1 MPRYISIVL
10 LCAGACFAASSGS
23 DLQLIEAAKQGDVA
37 TIASLLKMHADANAS
52 EPDGTSALVEAA
64 HGNHAGAVALL
75 IKSGAKATA
84 ANSFGIT
91 PLSEAAANGNAE
103 IVEILLKA
111 GADANALSAQGE
123 PPLMTA
129 ARAGNPEAVR
139 VLLKHGAAVEAR
151 ESWKGQTALMWAAAE
166 NRAEVVK
173 ALIEAGADV
182 NARSTEWPEEKKRP
196 SNGNLV
202 SLRPRGG
209 LTPLLFAAREGALAS
224 IEILAKAGADL
235 NLTEPDGTNALV
247 MALINAHYDTAAF
260 LLNAGAD
267 PNIAD
272 KYGRT
277 ALYAAIDMNSMEPS
291 VTRPA
296 PQDFDK
302 TRPLDVA
309 RSALAHGAKVDP
321 LLTKPT
327 PGRGL
332 SDDPD
337 LILRSGATPF
347 IRAAKTGDV
356 AAMQL
361 LLDHGADPRAFT
373 KDGVTALMAAAGSG
387 WRYGQSQVP
396 ESDSLKAVQF
406 CLEHGGEVNAV
417 NVTGETALHGAA
429 SRGANDIIRLLAER
443 GAKLDVKDRRNHTP
457 LDIAEGGRERGAVAY
472 PAAAALLKQLMA
484 EAGLSASR

>member
-1 MPRYISIVL
+1 MAEYISLIL
-10 LCAGACFAASSGS
+10 LCAGACFAASRSS

-37 TIASLLKMHADANAS
+37 TIASLLQKHADANAC
-52 EPDGTSALVEAA
+52 EIDGTSALQWAA
-64 HGNHAGAVALL
+64 HSNHTAAAALL
-75 IKSGAKATA
+75 VKAGAKATST
-84 ANSFGIT
+84 NSFEIT

-103 IVEILLKA
+103 IMEILLKA
-111 GADANALSAQGE
+111 GADANAVSAQGE
-123 PPLMTA
+123 PALMTA

-139 VLLKHGAAVEAR
+139 VLLKHGAAVDAR

-173 ALIEAGADV
+173 ALIDAGADV
-182 NARSTEWPEEKKRP
+182 NARSTEWPQEQKRP

-202 SLRPRGG
+202 SVRPRGS

-224 IEILAKAGADL
+224 LRVLAEAGVDL
-235 NLTEPDGTNALV
+235 NLTEPDGTNALL
-247 MALINAHYDTAAF
+247 MALINAHYDAAAF
-260 LLNAGAD
+260 LLEAGAD
-267 PNIAD
+267 PNVAD

-277 ALYAAIDMNSMEPS
+277 ALYAAVDMNTMEPS

-296 PQDFDK
+296 PEESDK

-309 RSALAHGAKVDP
+309 RSALSHGANVDP
-321 LLTKPT
+321 VLTKPA

-337 LILRSGATPF
+337 LIMRAGATPF

-361 LLDHGADPRAFT
+361 LLDHGADPRAAT
-373 KDGVTALMAAAGSG
+373 KDGVTALMAAAGLG

-406 CLEHGGEVNAV
+406 CLEHGVDINSV

-429 SRGANDIIRLLAER
+429 SHGAKDIIRLLAQR
-443 GAKLDVKDRRNHTP
+443 GAKLDVKDKRNRTP

-484 EAGLSASR
+484 DAGASASR

>member
-1 MPRYISIVL
+1 MPRYISIISL
-10 LCAGACFAASSGS
+10 FAGVCLAGS
-23 DLQLIEAAKQGDVA
+23 TGLDLQLIEAAKRGDVA
-37 TIASLLKMHADANAS
+37 TIASLLKKHADVNAS
-52 EPDGTSALVEAA
+52 EPDGTSVLLGAA
-64 HGNHAGAVALL
+64 HSNHAAAVALL
-75 IKSGAKATA
+75 IKAGAKSTD

-91 PLSEAAANGNAE
+91 PLSEASANGDGAIIE
-103 IVEILLKA
+103 LLLA
-111 GADANALSAQGE
+111 GGANANALSAQGE
-123 PPLMTA
+123 PALMTA
-129 ARAGNPEAVR
+129 ARAGNPDAVR
-139 VLLKHGAAVEAR
+139 VLLKHGAAVDAR

-173 ALIEAGADV
+173 VLIESGADV

-196 SNGNLV
+196 SNGNIV
-202 SLRPRGG
+202 STRPRGG
-209 LTPLLFAAREGALAS
+209 LTALLFAAREGALAS
-224 IEILAKAGADL
+224 IQVLAKAGADL

-247 MALINAHYDTAAF
+247 MALINAHYDAAAF
-260 LLNAGAD
+260 LLEAGAD
-267 PNIAD
+267 PNVAD

-277 ALYAAIDMNSMEPS
+277 ALYAAIDMNSLEPS

-296 PQDFDK
+296 PRESDG

-309 RSALAHGAKVDP
+309 RAALAHGAKVDP
-321 LLTKPT
+321 FLLKPT

-337 LILRSGATPF
+337 LILRAGATPF

-361 LLDHGADPRAFT
+361 LLDHGADPRAAT
-373 KDGVTALMAAAGSG
+373 KDGVTALMAAGGLG
-387 WRYGQSQVP
+387 WKYGQSLVP
-396 ESDSLKAVQF
+396 EGDALKAVQF
-406 CLEHGGEVNAV
+406 CLAHGADINAV

-429 SRGANDIIRLLAER
+429 SHGANDIIHLLAER
-443 GAKLDVKDRRNHTP
+443 GAKLDVKDKRNRTP

-484 EAGLSASR
+484 DASASASR

>member
-1 MPRYISIVL
+1 MSRFILMAFLFVGI
-10 LCAGACFAASSGS
+10 CFAASGS
-23 DLQLIEAAKQGDVA
+23 LDVQLIEAAKQGDVA
-37 TIASLLKMHADANAS
+37 TIAALLKKQVDVNAV
-52 EPDGTSALVEAA
+52 EPDGTDALQWAA
-64 HGNHAGAVALL
+64 HRNHAGTVALL
-75 IKSGAKATA
+75 IKAGAKPTA
-84 ANSFGIT
+84 PNSFGIT
-91 PLSEAAANGNAE
+91 ALAEAAGNGNAE
-103 IVEILLKA
+103 IIELLLNA
-111 GADANALSAQGE
+111 GADTNALSAQGE
-123 PPLMTA
+123 PTLMTA

-139 VLLKHGAAVEAR
+139 VLLKHGAAVDAP

-173 ALIEAGADV
+173 VLAESGANV

-202 SLRPRGG
+202 STRPRGG

-224 IEILAKAGADL
+224 MQVLAKAGADL
-235 NLTEPDGTNALV
+235 NLTEPDGTSALV
-247 MALINAHYDTAAF
+247 MALINAHYDAAAF
-260 LLNAGAD
+260 LLEAGAD
-267 PNIAD
+267 PNVAD

-291 VTRPA
+291 VTRPS
-296 PQDFDK
+296 PQESDK
-302 TRPLDVA
+302 ARPLDVA
-309 RSALAHGAKVDP
+309 RAALAHGAKVDP
-321 LLTKPT
+321 LLIKPT

-356 AAMQL
+356 AAMRL
-361 LLDHGADPRAFT
+361 LLDHGADPRAVT
-373 KDGVTALMAAAGSG
+373 KDGVSALMAAAGLG

-396 ESDSLKAVQF
+396 ESDSVKAVQF
-406 CLEHGGEVNAV
+406 CLEHGADINAV

-429 SRGANDIIRLLAER
+429 TRGANDIIRLLAGR
-443 GAKLDVKDRRNHTP
+443 GAKLDIKDKRNRTP
-457 LDIAEGGRERGAVAY
+457 LDIAEGGHDRGAVAY

-484 EAGLSASR
+484 EAGVTASN

>member
-1 MPRYISIVL
+1 MPRYIPIIFL
-10 LCAGACFAASSGS
+10 FAGACLDASTNI
-23 DLQLIEAAKQGDVA
+23 DLQLIDAAKQGDVA
-37 TIASLLKMHADANAS
+37 IIASLLKKHADANAS
-52 EPDGTSALVEAA
+52 EPDGTTALIWAA
-64 HGNHAGAVALL
+64 HGNHPAAVAMLV
-75 IKSGAKATA
+75 KAGAKATA
-84 ANSFGIT
+84 ANSFGAT
-91 PLSEAAANGNAE
+91 PLSEAAANGSAA
-103 IVEILLKA
+103 IIQLLLNA
-111 GADANALSAQGE
+111 GANAPSAQGE
-123 PPLMTA
+123 PALMTA

-139 VLLKHGAAVEAR
+139 ILLKHGAAVDQR

-173 ALIEAGADV
+173 ALIESGADV

-196 SNGNLV
+196 SNGNIV
-202 SLRPRGG
+202 STRPRGG

-224 IEILAKAGADL
+224 IQVLAKAGADL

-247 MALINAHYDTAAF
+247 MALINAHYDAAAF
-260 LLNAGAD
+260 LLDAGAD
-267 PNIAD
+267 PNVAD

-277 ALYAAIDMNSMEPS
+277 ALYAAIDMNSLEPS

-296 PQDFDK
+296 PQESDEI
-302 TRPLDVA
+302 RPLDVA
-309 RSALAHGAKVDP
+309 RAALAHGAKADPP
-321 LLTKPT
+321 LLKPT

-337 LILRSGATPF
+337 LILRAGATPF

-361 LLDHGADPRAFT
+361 LLDHGADPRATT
-373 KDGVTALMAAAGSG
+373 KDGVTALMAAAGLG
-387 WRYGQSQVP
+387 WRYGQSEVP
-396 ESDSLKAVQF
+396 ESNALKAVQV
-406 CLEHGGEVNAV
+406 CLDHGADVNAL

-429 SRGANDIIRLLAER
+429 SHGANDIIRLLAER
-443 GAKLDVKDRRNHTP
+443 GAKLDIKDKRKRTP

-484 EAGLSASR
+484 EAGVTASN